1 MKKVIRF
8 TRVRIYMFILS
19 VLLIAAGIAAI
30 IINDG
35 FNLGIDFQAGMNLR
49 VQIADPVMSVTYDGE
64 GDATAN
70 VTGNSVVIQREGI
83 EESGRITIPL
93 ADNPTIGELAS
104 SIEEVP
110 GISAVVVGG
119 EGLPTELIVGF
130 SHIRELGEAPV
141 YINARPE
148 SEDTMFAPIEEIR
161 QSVAGLGGAQI
172 QIVGDSVNQEYI
184 IRVEDPGSEDDF
196 SSKAADRIM
205 NLLGERFGEAS
216 VIQKQTDYVG
226 PRFSRELTQQ
236 VVLLTVFALL
246 LILVYIWFR
255 FRLAYAVSAIIA
267 LAHDVA
273 IILGFVAAF
282 QIEFS
287 TATIAAILTIIG
299 YSLND
304 TIVIFDR
311 VRENVGLMRDSDFQT
326 IINSSITQSLSRTL
340 LTSLTT
346 ILGVAA
352 IYIFGTGSIKDFAL
366 SLMVGIVIGT
376 YSSMFVASPILLG
389 WTNLQTKRK
398 KMKDLQKY
406 GRGETPKAP
415 TGEKGPE
422 QAATNETLE
431 AEKAGEA
438 KTEKGEKGEI
448 KPPSTPVPKE
458 RKPQGKKRTK
468 SGKKKKKKK

>member
-19 VLLIAAGIAAI
+19 ALLIAAGIAGI

-35 FNLGIDFQAGMNLR
+35 FNLGIDFQAGLNLR
-49 VQIADPVMSVTYDGE
+49 VQIADPVMSLTYEGE
-64 GDATAN
+64 GEATAN
-70 VTGNSVVIQREGI
+70 VTGNSVEIQREGI

-93 ADNPTIGELAS
+93 ADNQTLGVLAS

-110 GISAVVVGG
+110 GIAVSVVGA
-119 EGLPTELIVGF
+119 EDLSTELLVGF
-130 SHIRELGEAPV
+130 SHTRELGEAPV
-141 YINARPE
+141 YINARPA
-148 SEDTMFAPIEEIR
+148 SEDDMFAPIEAVRE
-161 QSVAGLGGAQI
+161 SVAGLGGAQI
-172 QIVGDSVNQEYI
+172 QIVGDPVNQEYI
-184 IRVEDPGSEDDF
+184 IRVEDPGDEDDF

-205 NLLGERFGEAS
+205 NLLGEQFGDAS
-216 VIQKQTDYVG
+216 VVQKQTDYVG
-226 PRFSRELTQQ
+226 PRFSRELSQQ
-236 VVLLTVFALL
+236 VVLLTLFALL
-246 LILVYIWFR
+246 LILLYIWFR
-255 FRLAYAVSAIIA
+255 FRLAYAVSAIVA

-311 VRENVGLMRDSDFQT
+311 VRENVGLMRDSDFET
-326 IINSSITQSLSRTL
+326 IINTSITQSLSRTL

-352 IYIFGTGSIKDFAL
+352 IYIFGTGSIQDFAL

-389 WTNLQTKRK
+389 WTNLQNKRK

-406 GRGETPKAP
+406 GRGEVPKAP
-415 TGEKGPE
+415 AGVKEPEKAAPKEAPE
-422 QAATNETLE
+422 EKETK
-431 AEKAGEA
+431 AEKI
-438 KTEKGEKGEI
+438 EKGEI
-448 KPPSTPVPKE
+448 KPPSTPTPKE

-468 SGKKKKKKK
+468 SKKKKKKK

>member
-1 MKKVIRF
+1 
-8 TRVRIYMFILS
+8 MFILS
-19 VLLIAAGIAAI
+19 ALLIAAGVAGI

-35 FNLGIDFQAGMNLR
+35 FNLGIDFQAGLNLR
-49 VQIADPVMSVTYDGE
+49 VQIADPVMSLTYDGE
-64 GDATAN
+64 GEATAN

-93 ADNPTIGELAS
+93 GDNQTLGVLAS

-110 GISAVVVGG
+110 GIAVNVVGA
-119 EGLPTELIVGF
+119 EDLSTELLVGF
-130 SHIRELGEAPV
+130 SHTEELGEAPV
-141 YINARPE
+141 YINAIPA
-148 SEDTMFAPIEEIR
+148 SEDEMFAPIEVVRE
-161 QSVAGLGGAQI
+161 SVAGLGGAQI
-172 QIVGDSVNQEYI
+172 QIVGDLVNQEYI
-184 IRVEDPGSEDDF
+184 IRVEDPGNEDDF

-205 NLLGERFGEAS
+205 NLLGERFGDAS

-226 PRFSRELTQQ
+226 PRFSRELSQQ
-236 VVLLTVFALL
+236 VVLLTLFAML

-326 IINSSITQSLSRTL
+326 IINTSITQSLSRTL

-366 SLMVGIVIGT
+366 SLMVGIVVGT

-389 WTNLQTKRK
+389 WTNLQNKRK
-398 KMKDLQKY
+398 KLKDLQKY
-406 GRGETPKAP
+406 GRGEAPKAP
-415 TGEKGPE
+415 AGGKEPEKAEPKE
-422 QAATNETLE
+422 VP
-431 AEKAGEA
+431 AEKE
-438 KTEKGEKGEI
+438 TSVEKIEKGEI
-448 KPPSTPVPKE
+448 KPPSTPTPKE

-468 SGKKKKKKK
+468 SKKKKKKK